1 MQPNMTSLF
10 KVFFVLILLGSFL
23 RDARAN
29 EIPPSKV
36 ISDFH
41 GSLLAVMKNAKSLS
55 AKERYKQ
62 LEPAIDLTFSF
73 DFMIKLASGTSWKK
87 ISRQNKGNLAQAFR
101 RMSIAT
107 YAYRFK
113 GYSGQ
118 RFVTTGTASGVRGTQ
133 LVLTN
138 IISPQEN
145 KRPNIVKLTYVTKKF
160 GSSWRVIDILLN
172 GSISELSVR
181 HSEYRAILRGPDGA
195 STLVKTLN
203 KKADELISD

>member
-1 MQPNMTSLF
+1 MTSLF
-10 KVFFVLILLGSFL
+10 KVFVVLVSLGFL
-23 RDARAN
+23 SPNSHAA

-36 ISDFH
+36 IGEFH
-41 GSLLAVMKNAKSLS
+41 KSLLEVMKNAKSLS
-55 AKERYKQ
+55 AKDRYKK
-62 LEPAIDLTFSF
+62 LEPAIDRAFGFS
-73 DFMIKLASGTSWKK
+73 FMIKLASGTSWNKINSQYKDDLKK
-87 ISRQNKGNLAQAFR
+87 AFR

-118 RFVTTGTASGVRGTQ
+118 RFVTTGTTSGVRGTR

-138 IISPQEN
+138 IVSPQEN
-145 KRPNIVKLTYVTKKF
+145 KRDEIIKLTYVTKKF
-160 GSSWRVIDILLN
+160 GSSWKVIDILLN

-181 HSEYRAILRGPDGA
+181 HSEYRAILRNINGA
-195 STLVKTLN
+195 SILSKTLN

>member
-1 MQPNMTSLF
+1 MTSLF
-10 KVFFVLILLGSFL
+10 KVFFVLVSLGFLLPNSH
-23 RDARAN
+23 AT

-36 ISDFH
+36 IGEFH
-41 GSLLAVMKNAKSLS
+41 KSLLEVMKNAKSLS
-55 AKERYKQ
+55 AKDRYRE
-62 LEPAIDLTFSF
+62 LEPAIDRAFGF
-73 DFMIKLASGTSWKK
+73 GFMIKLASGTSWSK
-87 ISRQNKGNLAQAFR
+87 INNQYKDDLKQAFR

-118 RFVTTGTASGVRGTQ
+118 RFVTTGTTPGVRGTR

-138 IISPQEN
+138 IVSPQEN
-145 KRPNIVKLTYVTKKF
+145 KRDEIIKLTYVTKKF
-160 GSSWRVIDILLN
+160 GSSWKIIDILLN

-181 HSEYRAILRGPDGA
+181 HSEYRAILRSINGA
-195 STLVKTLN
+195 SILSKTLN

>member
-1 MQPNMTSLF
+1 MTSVF
-10 KVFFVLILLGSFL
+10 KILFVLVSLGFLLPSSY
-23 RDARAN
+23 AA

-36 ISDFH
+36 IGEFH
-41 GSLLAVMKNAKSLS
+41 ESLLEVMKNSKSLS
-55 AKERYKQ
+55 AKDRYKK
-62 LEPAIDLTFSF
+62 LEPAIDRAFEF
-73 DFMIKLASGTSWKK
+73 GFMIKLASGTSWNK
-87 ISRQNKGNLAQAFR
+87 INNQYKDDLKQAFR

-118 RFVTTGTASGVRGTQ
+118 RFVTTGTTPGVRGTQ

-138 IISPQEN
+138 IVSPQEN
-145 KRPNIVKLTYVTKKF
+145 KRDEIIKLTYVTKKF
-160 GSSWRVIDILLN
+160 GSSWKVIDILLN

-181 HSEYRAILRGPDGA
+181 HSEYRAILRSINGA
-195 STLVKTLN
+195 SILSKTLN